1 MPTLNSTTLFVAGCG
16 LFAAGMIVG
25 AALAP
30 QVLAPAP
37 VTVARG
43 TTLANFT
50 PEAILSVTYA
60 TRSGMTT
67 VQRSSRG
74 ARFHV
79 QSTFADESP
88 AQRCTAPADLAGH
101 LARFAEMKARRGLS
115 RDQRDREF
123 PVQLGV
129 LDIRDNVTGEPAV
142 SVLVFA
148 NRDQSSV
155 AVMLEGY
162 AGEVILPV
170 AELRWLE
177 RACDTV
183 ALSDEPTADD
193 KPLSLVEPPSAPS
206 LPQPLAADAA
216 TATATVL
223 DVTTSAPDHSPAPA
237 AIPSES
243 HR

>member
-1 MPTLNSTTLFVAGCG
+1 MLTLNSTTLFVAGCG

-79 QSTFADESP
+79 QSTFADERP
-88 AQRCTAPADLAGH
+88 AQRCTAPADLGGH
-101 LARFAEMKARRGLS
+101 LGRFAELKARRGLS
-115 RDQRDREF
+115 REQRDREF

-129 LDIRDNVTGEPAV
+129 LDIRDNVIGEPAV
-142 SVLVFA
+142 SVLVYA
-148 NRDQSSV
+148 NQERSAA
-155 AVMLEGY
+155 AVTLDGY
-162 AGEVILPV
+162 AGEVGLPI
-170 AELRWLE
+170 AALRWLE
-177 RACDTV
+177 RACDTL
-183 ALSDEPTADD
+183 AMNDTPEATDNPAS
-193 KPLSLVEPPSAPS
+193 PS
-206 LPQPLAADAA
+206 QVLA
-216 TATATVL
+216 T
-223 DVTTSAPDHSPAPA
+223 P
-237 AIPSES
+237 
-243 HR
+243 

>member
-1 MPTLNSTTLFVAGCG
+1 MEALNPRRALVAGCG
-16 LFAAGMIVG
+16 LFAAGIVLG

-30 QVLAPAP
+30 RVLAPAP

-43 TTLANFT
+43 TTLASFA

-60 TRSGMTT
+60 TRNGITT
-67 VQRSSRG
+67 LQRAARG

-79 QSTFADESP
+79 QSTYADERP
-88 AQRCTAPADLAGH
+88 PQRCTVPADLAGH
-101 LARFAEMKARRGLS
+101 LVRFAEMKARRGLS
-115 RDQRDREF
+115 REQRDREF
-123 PVQLGV
+123 PLQLGV

-148 NRDQSSV
+148 NRAQSALAV
-155 AVMLEGY
+155 ALEGY

-170 AELRWLE
+170 SELRWLE

-183 ALSDEPTADD
+183 AMSEEPA
-193 KPLSLVEPPSAPS
+193 LLAEPPAEP
-206 LPQPLAADAA
+206 DAM
-216 TATATVL
+216 V
-223 DVTTSAPDHSPAPA
+223 VTTSAPDPSPAPSSTPSA
-237 AIPSES
+237 A